1 MMTPGK
7 TTLEGA
13 FELASAGKVT
23 SIGEIQHILKV
34 EGYEPSYISWAGP
47 LLKRQLHFAHMEC
60 AARSACA
67 TKAQGFEA
75 AGQCPIQPL
84 RAAELN

>member
-1 MMTPGK
+1 MKTPGK

-34 EGYEPSYISWAGP
+34 EGYERSYISWAGP
-47 LLKRQLHFAHMEC
+47 LLKRQLNLRIWS
-60 AARSACA
+60 ARPDVLEH
-67 TKAQGFEA
+67 QR
-75 AGQCPIQPL
+75 L
-84 RAAELN
+84 RDLKRQVNVPFDRSLPQR